1 MGIWPQFLYL
11 YKVRRV
17 VFGLASTE
25 GTQGNVRH
33 CGIVPCQTAFSY
45 SPLPELLNV
54 KETVDNEKVL
64 N

>member
-1 MGIWPQFLYL
+1 MI
-11 YKVRRV
+11 
-17 VFGLASTE
+17 FGLASTE

-45 SPLPELLNV
+45 SSPGFLNV
-54 KETVDNEKVL
+54 KETVDNERVL

>member
-11 YKVRRV
+11 YKVGRV

-25 GTQGNVRH
+25 GIQGNVRH

-45 SPLPELLNV
+45 SPLPGLLNV

>member
-11 YKVRRV
+11 YKVGRV
-17 VFGLASTE
+17 IFGLASTE

-45 SPLPELLNV
+45 SSPGFLNV
-54 KETVDNEKVL
+54 KETVDNERVL

>member
-1 MGIWPQFLYL
+1 MI
-11 YKVRRV
+11 
-17 VFGLASTE
+17 FGLASTE

-45 SPLPELLNV
+45 SSAGFLNV